1 MLTSKLY
8 LLELKSEHY
17 YAEENVL
24 LVLLL
29 INASDEMQLEVFF
42 KVC

>member
-17 YAEENVL
+17 YSEENVL
-24 LVLLL
+24 LVLLM
-29 INASDEMQLEVFF
+29 NVSDEMQLEVFF

>member
-17 YAEENVL
+17 YSEENVL

-29 INASDEMQLEVFF
+29 INVSDEMQLEVFF
-42 KVC
+42 KVH